1 MIRVHHK
8 TNGLNR
14 KHLKYLPCI
23 DTNGFTVNVQNTLFY
38 YDYLN
43 VGMSYSFS
51 GGSLA
56 ALVVIALVAFYVS
69 SMCRIVK
76 TYSVNEKKKIPSN
89 EHGHVYGSVN
99 DNSKL

>member
-1 MIRVHHK
+1 M
-8 TNGLNR
+8 
-14 KHLKYLPCI
+14 
-23 DTNGFTVNVQNTLFY
+23 FLFFF
-38 YDYLN
+38 
-43 VGMSYSFS
+43 FS

-89 EHGHVYGSVN
+89 GHEHVHVYGSVN
-99 DNSKL
+99 DNGKL